1 MLTPTRSDRRSTA
14 RQDPDVEP
22 SLSRT
27 VARNHHQVSDDSCV
41 LLTSTE
47 INPVASS
54 YCLVIVLAIS
64 LFFMLRNENL
74 RRERLQLDEKEAER
88 TAFDDLTDK
97 KNPHFRYVY

>member
-1 MLTPTRSDRRSTA
+1 M
-14 RQDPDVEP
+14 
-22 SLSRT
+22 
-27 VARNHHQVSDDSCV
+27 
-41 LLTSTE
+41 
-47 INPVASS
+47 ASS

-64 LFFMLRNENL
+64 LLFMLRNENI